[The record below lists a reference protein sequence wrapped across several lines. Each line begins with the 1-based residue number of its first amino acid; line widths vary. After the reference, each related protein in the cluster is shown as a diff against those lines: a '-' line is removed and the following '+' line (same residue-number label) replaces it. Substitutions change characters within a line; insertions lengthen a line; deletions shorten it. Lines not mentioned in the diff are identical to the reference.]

1 MMFNWLSVVTGFF
14 YIVLGI
20 FVFVRKWFLTDL
32 EEPVAYSVG
41 VLMVL
46 YGIFRIIRAIY
57 RIKQAKNERNEE

>member
-57 RIKQAKNERNEE
+57 RINQAKNERNEE